1 MEERKQVKISLGTA
15 ICLFII
21 LILVF
26 ALLGVLYYHH
36 YMDKNK
42 PKTIITQAT
51 TTMKLSVIATE
62 KEDAILATDGDIE

>member
-1 MEERKQVKISLGTA
+1 MEEKKQVKISLGTA

-36 YMDKNK
+36 YLAKNQ
-42 PKTIITQAT
+42 PKTVIKQAT
-51 TTMKLSVIATE
+51 TTMQLTVIATE
-62 KEDAILATDGDIE
+62 DEDSTLDINEHNE